1 MIIFKYNLRKME
13 SLKSNIIETI
23 LQIEDKTALSKLNDF
38 VKTLPKANNSTNGNQ
53 TIQPVELE
61 TGVSLADI
69 REIQKV
75 EPISFEAIQAMFKDE
90 VWEASLED
98 LLNSLD

>member
-1 MIIFKYNLRKME
+1 ME

-38 VKTLPKANNSTNGNQ
+38 VKTLPKANNSTNGRE
-53 TIQPVELE
+53 IIKPVELK
-61 TGVSLADI
+61 TGVSLEDI
-69 REIQKV
+69 RQTQKV
-75 EPISFEAIQAMFKDE
+75 EPISFETIQDMFKDE